1 MNTIMQALATVFNP
15 QTFILI
21 LGGTLTGII
30 IGALPGLTV
39 NMGIALLLPL
49 TFSYQGMQGILML
62 IGVYCGAIYGGS
74 ISAILINTPGTPASA
89 ATTIDGYP
97 MATKLGMPGRA
108 LGLSTT
114 ASAFGG
120 IFSAFALMILSPQL
134 AKVAV
139 GLSAPEY
146 FALAVFGIS
155 IITSVSSKSII
166 KGLIGGAIGL
176 LIATI
181 GLYPMTSQMR
191 FTYGSVYLMGGI
203 SFVPVLV
210 GLFAFSQG
218 LMSLENSF
226 KEYQQKIHVKL
237 ERIFPSLSDIKRV
250 FPTLLRS
257 SLIGTVIGV
266 IPGTGGDI
274 ASFIAYT
281 EAKRWSKHKE
291 EFGNG
296 CPEGVAAPEAG
307 NNAVSGGAMIPLLSL
322 GIPGD
327 GATAIMMGAF
337 MAQGLSLGPLLFKE
351 HPVEVKS
358 IFIGLL
364 IANILLYVFGFLGM
378 RLFVKILN
386 VQKSILVPLI
396 LVLCVV
402 GAYSVN
408 HTMIDVFVMIGFGI
422 LGYILQKLDFSMSPI
437 VIGIILGPMAETN
450 FRRALILSSGDASI
464 FYKRPITLTF
474 LIIAILTLFAPIIE
488 SKVKRTKIFNKD

>member
-1 MNTIMQALATVFNP
+1 MQALGTVFDP
-15 QTFILI
+15 LTFLLI
-21 LGGTLTGII
+21 LGGTLAGII

-62 IGVYCGAIYGGS
+62 LGVYCGAIYGGS

-120 IFSAFALMILSPQL
+120 IFSSFALMILSPQL

-176 LIATI
+176 LIAVI
-181 GLYPMTSQMR
+181 GLDPMTSQMR

-218 LMSLENSF
+218 LTSLEDSF
-226 KEYQQKIHVKL
+226 KEQRQVIHVKL
-237 ERIFPSLSDIKRV
+237 ERIFPTLKDLKRV

-257 SLIGTVIGV
+257 SLIGTAIGV

-291 EFGNG
+291 DFGSG

-307 NNAVSGGAMIPLLSL
+307 NNAVSGGAMVPLLSL

-351 HPVEVKS
+351 HPAEVKS

-364 IANILLYVFGFLGM
+364 IANILIYIFGFLGM
-378 RLFVKILN
+378 RLFVKVLN
-386 VQKSILVPLI
+386 VHKNILVPLI
-396 LVLCVV
+396 LVLCTV

-474 LIIAILTLFAPIIE
+474 LIIAILTLFAPIIGP
-488 SKVKRTKIFNKD
+488 KLKRKKNSQ

>member
-1 MNTIMQALATVFNP
+1 MQALTTVFNP

-120 IFSAFALMILSPQL
+120 IFSSLALMILSPQL

-155 IITSVSSKSII
+155 IITSVSSKSVI

-181 GLYPMTSQMR
+181 GLDPITSQMR

-226 KEYQQKIHVKL
+226 KEHQQKIHVKL
-237 ERIFPSLSDIKRV
+237 ERVFPALTDIKRV

-307 NNAVSGGAMIPLLSL
+307 NNAVSGSAMIPLLSL

-351 HPVEVKS
+351 HPVEIKS

-364 IANILLYVFGFLGM
+364 VANILLYVFGFLGI

-408 HTMIDVFVMIGFGI
+408 HTMIDVFVMMGFGI
-422 LGYILQKLDFSMSPI
+422 LGYILQKLDFSMSPL

>member
-1 MNTIMQALATVFNP
+1 MNSVMQALGVVFAP
-15 QTFILI
+15 FTFLLI
-21 LGGTLTGII
+21 IGGTLAGII

-97 MATKLGMPGRA
+97 MATRLGMPGRA

-120 IFSAFALMILSPQL
+120 VFSACALMILSPQL

-176 LIATI
+176 LIAVI
-181 GLYPMTSQMR
+181 GLDPMTSQMR

-218 LMSLENSF
+218 LRSLEESF
-226 KEYQQKIHVKL
+226 KEQQRAIHVKL
-237 ERIFPSLSDIKRV
+237 ERV
-250 FPTLLRS
+250 FPTIKDLKRIFQ
-257 SLIGTVIGV
+257 IG
-266 IPGTGGDI
+266 
-274 ASFIAYT
+274 
-281 EAKRWSKHKE
+281 
-291 EFGNG
+291 
-296 CPEGVAAPEAG
+296 
-307 NNAVSGGAMIPLLSL
+307 
-322 GIPGD
+322 
-327 GATAIMMGAF
+327 
-337 MAQGLSLGPLLFKE
+337 
-351 HPVEVKS
+351 
-358 IFIGLL
+358 
-364 IANILLYVFGFLGM
+364 
-378 RLFVKILN
+378 
-386 VQKSILVPLI
+386 
-396 LVLCVV
+396 
-402 GAYSVN
+402 
-408 HTMIDVFVMIGFGI
+408 
-422 LGYILQKLDFSMSPI
+422 
-437 VIGIILGPMAETN
+437 
-450 FRRALILSSGDASI
+450 RAH
-464 FYKRPITLTF
+464 
-474 LIIAILTLFAPIIE
+474 
-488 SKVKRTKIFNKD
+488 V

>member
-1 MNTIMQALATVFNP
+1 MQALGTVFDP
-15 QTFILI
+15 LTFLLI
-21 LGGTLTGII
+21 LGGTLAGII

-62 IGVYCGAIYGGS
+62 LGVYCGAIYGGS

-120 IFSAFALMILSPQL
+120 IFSSFALMILSPQL

-176 LIATI
+176 LIAVI
-181 GLYPMTSQMR
+181 GLDPMTSQMR

-218 LMSLENSF
+218 LTSLEDSF
-226 KEYQQKIHVKL
+226 KEQRQVIHVKL
-237 ERIFPSLSDIKRV
+237 ERIFPTLKDLKRV

-257 SLIGTVIGV
+257 SLIGTAIGV

-291 EFGNG
+291 DFGSG

-307 NNAVSGGAMIPLLSL
+307 NNAVSGGAMVPLLSL

-364 IANILLYVFGFLGM
+364 IANILIYIFGFLGM
-378 RLFVKILN
+378 RLFVKVLN
-386 VQKSILVPLI
+386 VHKNILVPLI
-396 LVLCVV
+396 LVLCTV

-474 LIIAILTLFAPIIE
+474 LIIAILTLFAPIIGP
-488 SKVKRTKIFNKD
+488 KLKRKKNSQ